1 MPAYESPP
9 YLLPLQTSIVD
20 IPEPT
25 LAALRDI
32 ETQFDLPTAKLQEIV
47 EQFLWEFGKGLK
59 EEATDETRDTF
70 M

>member
-1 MPAYESPP
+1 MPAYQSPP
-9 YLLPLQTSIVD
+9 YMLPLQTSLAD
-20 IPEPT
+20 FPEAC

-32 ETQFDLPTAKLQEIV
+32 ETQFDLPTAKLNEIV
-47 EQFLWEFGKGLK
+47 EQFMWEFGKGLA